1 MQAEPI
7 EWVQDDSG
15 AESEQSLGLAQPQG
29 GPVSPPQPPQPLLS
43 SEVSFSQQS
52 GGINPFLSM
61 PDPESSVD
69 YKRGYVLRKA
79 CFDPNKKKTKIGK
92 RSWKMFYL
100 SLRDLVLY
108 CFKDERSAQLTA
120 SYQSPMSAIRIHHGL
135 ASTAA
140 DYTKKQFVFR

>member
-29 GPVSPPQPPQPLLS
+29 DPVSPPQPQQPLLS

-108 CFKDERSAQLTA
+108 CFKDERSAQITA

-135 ASTAA
+135 ASTAS